1 MFHAQA
7 LELLN
12 RIHRSL
18 GPISVRPV
26 RACVAGMRCWRGVV
40 ERRSECPRF

>member
-18 GPISVRPV
+18 GPISVRPELGWLY
-26 RACVAGMRCWRGVV
+26 C
-40 ERRSECPRF
+40 